1 MNRVLTYSGLVTKLK
16 AMHSRLLKKEDFSE
30 LAACSSVTEAVAYL
44 IQHGRYESELSKLD
58 ESSIHRGAVEQYLR
72 QNIYRDFSK
81 IYRFA
86 NQKQRK
92 FLDFYVIRYEVAFL
106 KQCLRCVYD
115 GNPVSITEENGKW
128 FFERHSS
135 FDMNLLHSASNL
147 DELLACL
154 KHSSYYDVLSH
165 VHLSNREQIPLF
177 DYEMT
182 LDLFY
187 FRTTWKAMNKL
198 FTGEEKQVLLETYGT
213 KIDMLNIQWI
223 YRSKKYFNMSPADI
237 YSIIIPI
244 HYKVKKAV
252 LSAMIETET
261 LEQLTELIRSTCYG
275 KEFEEENPAS
285 LEKLYVTLL
294 NSVHKT
300 SLRKYPYSIAC
311 VNSYLYDKE
320 HEMNRLT
327 TAIEG
332 IRYGLSH
339 DEIMQ
344 YIF

>member
-16 AMHSRLLKKEDFSE
+16 AMHSRLLKKEQFSE

-44 IQHGRYESELSKLD
+44 KQHSGYQQELSRLD
-58 ESSIHRGAVEQYLR
+58 ESSIHRGAVEQYLM
-72 QNIYRDFSK
+72 QSTYRDFSK

-86 NQKQRK
+86 NQKQRR

-106 KQCLRCVYD
+106 KQCLRSVYD
-115 GNPVSITEENGKW
+115 GNPISITDENGKW

-135 FDMNLLHSASNL
+135 FDMNLLHSASSL

-154 KHSSYYDVLSH
+154 KHSAYYDVLSH
-165 VHLSNREQIPLF
+165 VHQSSREHITLF

-187 FRTTWKAMNKL
+187 FQTTWKAMNKL
-198 FTGEEKQVLLETYGT
+198 FTGEEKQVLLETYGA

-223 YRSKKYFNMSPADI
+223 YRSRKYYNMTSADI

-244 HYKVKKAV
+244 HYKLKKEMLA
-252 LSAMIETET
+252 AMIDAET

-275 KEFEEENPAS
+275 REFEEENPAA
-285 LEKLYVTLL
+285 LEKLYVSLL
-294 NSVHKT
+294 NSVHKA

-320 HEMNRLT
+320 HEVNRLT

-339 DEIMQ
+339 DEIIQ